1 MAPVY
6 TPFTQIEYASNP
18 SPTYSADLICRMA
31 LRLRFLLS
39 HKQLTVTRSTV
50 T

>member
-6 TPFTQIEYASNP
+6 TPFTQIEYTSNP